1 MQRIQADRLARSG
14 AVALVILFLVAGAAF
29 AGSGLLGP
37 NDPGNAAD
45 ATTLS
50 TQEAGGN
57 QAGSNDDCT
66 ASVACAPGEPTEH
79 PEASQH
85 PDASHHPEPAD
96 DHGATTAAP
105 HESEHPEASP
115 DDHVDQH
122 DAADGHDAADDH
134 GGGDEHGGGD
144 D

>member
-37 NDPGNAAD
+37 NDPSNAAN

-57 QAGSNDDCT
+57 QSAPDGDCT
-66 ASVACAPGEPTEH
+66 ASAACASGEPTEH

-85 PDASHHPEPAD
+85 PDASHPEPAD
-96 DHGATTAAP
+96 DHGATTAGP
-105 HESEHPEASP
+105 HESEHPETGP
-115 DDHVDQH
+115 DDHGDQH
-122 DAADGHDAADDH
+122 HGTDGHDAGDDH
-134 GGGDEHGGGD
+134 GEGGAHGGGD